1 MIFVLNKKPT
11 LWGRYHIL
19 IQTHQHSLNPDPKA
33 ICQQRRAAAWTTNQC
48 ELHILHVGLRSFYTI
63 VTFSVSNICVRSA
76 ERREYTQGLEKN
88 DKAAGGSS
96 QCSYRSLSPK
106 RQGEKRG
113 GGLMVEYTPTRRIQK
128 LWACMFWMLRR
139 TTYFSCVLSALLFS
153 PAAATQ
159 QIWGLRAAE
168 SSSGPMRECYKAR
181 YLCSL
186 APGSTDYQGR
196 DQDQVQLL
204 GQKQDPPHVSVFSQ
218 SSPTSAMC
226 SVFSWF
232 LTYPGTWSP
241 CAPIMENMQK

>member
-1 MIFVLNKKPT
+1 MWDCGVSTQSWPSMCLIYVCDLPREENIHKGWKKMIKQL
-11 LWGRYHIL
+11 
-19 IQTHQHSLNPDPKA
+19 
-33 ICQQRRAAAWTTNQC
+33 
-48 ELHILHVGLRSFYTI
+48 VGLL
-63 VTFSVSNICVRSA
+63 N
-76 ERREYTQGLEKN
+76 
-88 DKAAGGSS
+88 AATGVFH
-96 QCSYRSLSPK
+96 LSGRGK
-106 RQGEKRG
+106 KG

-241 CAPIMENMQK
+241 CAPIMENMQM